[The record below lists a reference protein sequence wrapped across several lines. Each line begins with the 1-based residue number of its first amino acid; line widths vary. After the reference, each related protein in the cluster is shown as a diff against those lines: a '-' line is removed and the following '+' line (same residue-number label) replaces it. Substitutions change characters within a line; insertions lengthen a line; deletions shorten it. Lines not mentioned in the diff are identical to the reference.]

1 MDYKET
7 YKNLFGTNDYS
18 THQETEYRYQLVL
31 NYLKNNN
38 VKTLVD
44 ISSGRGV
51 MLQLIKR
58 EFPNVKIISTDL
70 ERFHEVEVEEFR
82 EVDLSDESTQFTTP
96 TKYDLLTCLDVL
108 EHLDKSFINNVFKWF
123 SEVSKNQILTI
134 ANHSEILNGVEIHTI
149 REDMTYWGPIVNEF
163 LELKNETSKTFI
175 HKGKPHYLYVLNTE
189 SKIKK

>member
-18 THQETEYRYQLVL
+18 IHQETEYRYQLVL

-82 EVDLSDESTQFTTP
+82 EVDLSDKSTQFTTP

-134 ANHSEILNGVEIHTI
+134 I
-149 REDMTYWGPIVNEF
+149 
-163 LELKNETSKTFI
+163 
-175 HKGKPHYLYVLNTE
+175 
-189 SKIKK
+189 